1 MTLDEEFDSWLAEA
15 DESFV
20 QSVNADVDH
29 AAVLHAV
36 QRAAAERASKELA
49 ELVAVA
55 AATGATTERPRG
67 WSVVPV
73 DFPGGE
79 PPEPVASGWELPSM
93 FDRVQAERDH
103 ELDSVV
109 QSAVEGAPEAV
120 ERVLQAVR
128 PLVMRYCRARIG
140 QRDGTFVAAD
150 DLAQEI
156 CLAVLV
162 DLPSVSGR
170 YQDLLRLVY
179 RNAVQQVES
188 AQAAMPPCS
197 RMRVP
202 VWNRLPGT
210 RRCPSERTGDVS
222 QVWRMLA
229 MLSDSEREVVVLR
242 VVVGLTVTDT
252 SEVIGQ
258 NPVWVRYKQSRALA
272 NLRCL
277 FAAWRYY

>member
-1 MTLDEEFDSWLAEA
+1 MTSDEEFDSWLAEA

-20 QSVNADVDH
+20 QSVNADVDR
-29 AAVLHAV
+29 AVVLHVV
-36 QRAAAERASKELA
+36 QRAAAERASKELT

-55 AATGATTERPRG
+55 AATGAPPERPRG
-67 WSVVPV
+67 WSVT
-73 DFPGGE
+73 PGGLPSGE

-93 FDRVQAERDH
+93 FDRVQAERNH
-103 ELDSVV
+103 ELDPVV

-120 ERVLQAVR
+120 ERVLQTVR
-128 PLVMRYCRARIG
+128 PLVMRYCRAQIG

-156 CLAVLV
+156 CLAVLA
-162 DLPSVSGR
+162 DLPTAFGR

-179 RNAVQQVES
+179 RIAARQVGS
-188 AQAAMPPCS
+188 AQAAVLSSS
-197 RMRVP
+197 RMRMP

-210 RRCPSERTGDVS
+210 RRCSSEYAGDVS

-229 MLSDSEREVVVLR
+229 MLSDTEREVVVLR
-242 VVVGLTVTDT
+242 VVVGLTVTET

-258 NPVWVRYKQSRALA
+258 NPGWVRYKQAHALA
-272 NLRCL
+272 ALRRL
-277 FAAWRYY
+277 LAAWYRC